1 MTTAML
7 LPLMRSGCMRG
18 EADDR
23 CVLDD
28 ATGQPNLTRREE
40 GGGGAMARKE
50 VTQQSKNGGG
60 KRDYGKRRGRGNW
73 VGRGESQS
81 SRGALCPRVYL
92 QEILEPSQNYTCAN
106 WLFPDPTYQLHC
118 PIFSYR
124 PFFGIHMEDL
134 RQMQI
139 K

>member
-1 MTTAML
+1 VNNNDNYDYDYDEDNEWEEGRGRHRVPLPHVNHFHCKGGERMTTAML
-7 LPLMRSGCMRG
+7 LPSMHSGCMRSK
-18 EADDR
+18 ADDR

-28 ATGQPNLTRREE
+28 ETGRPNLTQREE

-81 SRGALCPRVYL
+81 SRGALRPANKG
-92 QEILEPSQNYTCAN
+92 EPVG
-106 WLFPDPTYQLHC
+106 HC
-118 PIFSYR
+118 T
-124 PFFGIHMEDL
+124 
-134 RQMQI
+134 
-139 K
+139 